1 MGRWYKAY
9 NKTISNPSSGDEN
22 EVLSKKNVKASSSNL
37 QENNSRLKT
46 YLEGKTMKGLKGHNF
61 YEVGRYFIRSLFMEN
76 LSVRASSL
84 SFNFFLALF
93 PAIIFLLTLI
103 AYLPYEGLKN
113 QFIEQLSII
122 LPERT
127 YEQISETIIEIL
139 QKENSGLLSFGFL
152 LTVYFTSNSFH
163 LLINSFNRR
172 LANLDR
178 VKQNWFTVRLKAIFI
193 ALLLSVIIIT
203 FLIIVTIAYQIQ
215 FYMESNNWPL
225 ADVYSFLVELIKYIL
240 IAGLFLL
247 GLSSIYYFAPSK
259 QSKWQFISIG
269 SLVGTGLS
277 ILATFTFTIYVNN
290 FDSYNKVYGSIGA
303 IIALMVLLYINILS
317 MIIGFELNTSIDKAD
332 LNKKL
337 RKIKNQ

>member
-1 MGRWYKAY
+1 MGRWYKSY
-9 NKTISNPSSGDEN
+9 DKNINNTSSD
-22 EVLSKKNVKASSSNL
+22 KKDTKSEIIDKGNIH
-37 QENNSRLKT
+37 NNSQHDSPIKT
-46 YLEGKTMKGLKGHNF
+46 YLESKTLKGLKGHNL

-103 AYLPYEGLKN
+103 AYLPYDGLKT

-127 YEQISETIIEIL
+127 YKQISETIIEIL
-139 QKENSGLLSFGFL
+139 QKENSSLLSFGFL

-172 LANLDR
+172 LANIDR
-178 VKQNWFTVRLKAIFI
+178 VKQSWLTVRLKAIFI
-193 ALLLSVIIIT
+193 ALLLSIIIIV
-203 FLIIVTIAYQIQ
+203 FLSIVTIAYQIE
-215 FYMESNNWPL
+215 FYMESNDWPL
-225 ADVYSFLVELIKYIL
+225 ADIYGFLVELIKYIL

-247 GLSSIYYFAPSK
+247 GLSIIYYFAPSK

-277 ILATFTFTIYVNN
+277 LLTTFTFTIYVNN

-303 IIALMVLLYINILS
+303 IMALMVLLYINILS
-317 MIIGFELNTSIDKAD
+317 MIIGFELNTSIDKAE
-332 LNKKL
+332 LKKQL
-337 RKIKNQ
+337 QQSKNQ

>member
-1 MGRWYKAY
+1 MGRWYKSY
-9 NKTISNPSSGDEN
+9 DKNINNPSSD
-22 EVLSKKNVKASSSNL
+22 KKDTES
-37 QENNSRLKT
+37 NNSDKSNKEIAPEYNSPIKT

-113 QFIEQLSII
+113 QFIEQLSVI

-139 QKENSGLLSFGFL
+139 QKENTGLLSFGFL

-172 LANLDR
+172 LASADR

-193 ALLLSVIIIT
+193 AFLLSIIIIV
-203 FLIIVTIAYQIQ
+203 FLIIVTIAYQIE
-215 FYMESNNWPL
+215 FYMESNDWPL
-225 ADVYSFLVELIKYIL
+225 ADIYGFLVELVKYIL

-247 GLSSIYYFAPSK
+247 GLSIIYYFAPSK

-317 MIIGFELNTSIDKAD
+317 MIIGFELNTSIDKAE
-332 LNKKL
+332 LKKQL
-337 RKIKNQ
+337 QKSKNQ

>member
-1 MGRWYKAY
+1 MGRWYKSY
-9 NKTISNPSSGDEN
+9 DKNINNPSSEKKDNQSIFSDKSNIEN
-22 EVLSKKNVKASSSNL
+22 KA
-37 QENNSRLKT
+37 ENTSPIKT

-113 QFIEQLSII
+113 QFIEQLSVI

-139 QKENSGLLSFGFL
+139 QKENTGLLSFGFL

-172 LANLDR
+172 LASVDR

-193 ALLLSVIIIT
+193 AFLLSIIIIV
-203 FLIIVTIAYQIQ
+203 FLIIVTIAYQIE
-215 FYMESNNWPL
+215 FYMESNDWPL
-225 ADVYSFLVELIKYIL
+225 ADIYGFLVELIKYIL

-247 GLSSIYYFAPSK
+247 GLSIIYYFAPSK

-277 ILATFTFTIYVNN
+277 ILATFTFTVYVNN

-317 MIIGFELNTSIDKAD
+317 MIIGFELNTSIDKAE
-332 LNKKL
+332 LKKQL
-337 RKIKNQ
+337 QKAKNQ